1 MEKILELPPAR
12 RVLCLDG
19 VLGIVRNMRIGQ
31 SFGALIVCLVS
42 CAALPAQQYT
52 ISTFAGGNPGFADG
66 AAASALFSNP
76 LAVAWGGGKLYV
88 ADTSNQRVRVVSGG
102 QVSTFAGNGTAGYSG
117 DAAAATSAEI
127 DNPVGVA
134 VDAQGN
140 VYISDTSN
148 SVVRKVSPAGTI
160 TTFAGSVD
168 SQGAYSGDGG
178 PANVAGLNQPEGLA
192 LDSSGNLYIADT
204 GNNVI
209 RKVTVSTGI
218 ITTAIGYGATAG
230 KLNHPEAVAV
240 DSAGHIYVC
249 DTNNRTIWVISG
261 GGLKTVAGIGSI
273 GFSGDG
279 GPATLAQLNDPAGLA
294 VDAAGN
300 LYISDTNNDRIRM
313 VNISTGIINT
323 IAGNGAI
330 GYSGDGG
337 PALSAQFFYPHG
349 LALDNLGN
357 IYIADTDN
365 AAIRVLSAVVP
376 TISSGGI
383 GNAASFQPQVSPGAL
398 ASIFGTNYPNVSA
411 SASAPFPTTFQN
423 VQVTVNGLAAPV
435 FFVSSGQI
443 NFQVPWETAVGNA
456 TVTVS
461 VSGIPSN
468 SATVPVLAAAPGLFL
483 NPSVSGAALVQN
495 ADYSVNT
502 PSNPA
507 ARGNAIIA
515 YLSGSGPVS
524 PAQTDGAAASLTTLT
539 NATSPCTAALGSAA
553 GLTPLFCGLAPGW
566 VGLVQVNLTV
576 PTSLSAGTYPLT
588 VTIDGQTSNAG
599 NITIK

>member
-1 MEKILELPPAR
+1 
-12 RVLCLDG
+12 
-19 VLGIVRNMRIGQ
+19 MRIGQ